1 MPKTEIGFVI
11 PLVLLV
17 VLLGCSQSQPPQRLA
32 PNPSARVALVDVANS
47 AEEEA
52 EIRSLVDQLVLAE
65 GPANNQPTMN
75 PGLKIYDAD
84 GNEVKPEGDPG
95 QADDY
100 EKKFESCQMAFKKL
114 SDFRIAAFPIL
125 IEHLDDKRQSIN
137 FRNHFLANS
146 VGDACNWIIY
156 FQLEDQPE
164 NYSEYGLSRLG
175 RDGNQHTKPYWEG
188 TPFDDAGGIK
198 EWLEENKELSYG
210 KMQIKCLQW
219 LLDRERAI
227 GVSDA
232 DSYFLNVLPLEIRIL
247 ERRLE
252 IGENVAEQLETA
264 RMALQKRDDSIVP
277 RELLPDK

>member
-1 MPKTEIGFVI
+1 MPKIEIGFVI
-11 PLVLLV
+11 SLVLSV
-17 VLLGCSQSQPPQRLA
+17 GLLGCSQSQQPQPIA

-65 GPANNQPTMN
+65 GPENNQPTMN

-84 GNEVKPEGDPG
+84 GNEVKPDGDSR
-95 QADDY
+95 QAEDY
-100 EKKFESCQMAFKKL
+100 QNKFESCQMAFKKL
-114 SDFRIAAFPIL
+114 SDHRVAAIPIL

-137 FRNHFLANS
+137 FRNHYLANS
-146 VGDACNWIIY
+146 VGDACRWIIY
-156 FQLEDQPE
+156 FQLQDEPE
-164 NYSEYGLSRLG
+164 SYSEYGLGRLG
-175 RDGNQHTKPYWEG
+175 RDGKQHTKPYWEG
-188 TPFDDAGGIK
+188 TPFDDAGGVK
-198 EWLEENKELSYG
+198 EWLEQNKALSHG

-219 LLDRERAI
+219 LLDGERAI
-227 GVSDA
+227 GVPDA

-252 IGENVAEQLETA
+252 IGENVAEQLDTS
-264 RMALQKRDDSIVP
+264 RTALQKRDASVVP